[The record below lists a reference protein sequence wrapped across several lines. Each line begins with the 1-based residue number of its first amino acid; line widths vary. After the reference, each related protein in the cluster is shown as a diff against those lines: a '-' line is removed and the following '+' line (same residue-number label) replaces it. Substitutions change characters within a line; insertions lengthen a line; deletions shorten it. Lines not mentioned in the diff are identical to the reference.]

1 MQNYTLIITE
11 KPDAAQRI
19 AEALDVTGKPQKR
32 SDKGVPYYAVCRDRQ
47 IIIVPAIGHLYT
59 VAQEGTKRNQ
69 YPVFNFKW
77 VPRYIAERGATR
89 IRAWISTISKLAQN
103 ADTFIDA
110 CDYDIEG
117 SLIGYTILK
126 HACNNKDAMAKRMK
140 YSTLTKQELEKA
152 YSQILPHLDFAL
164 IEAGQARHEIDWLY
178 GINLSRALTAAAKSN
193 SGKYTTLSTGRVQG
207 PTLKFLVAREKT
219 IQTHVP
225 TPYWQIK
232 AILQINNQP
241 YEAEYEKKTIETK
254 KEANTILNDCQ
265 DKNGQVEKI
274 ETKQSQQPPP
284 YPFDLGALQTEAYRL
299 FDYTPKYTLNVAQQL
314 YLQALISYPRTSS
327 QKLPPTINYNA
338 ILQSLNKNP
347 QYTKLTAELLSK
359 PKLRPNQGKK
369 DDPAHPAIYPTGN
382 RSQKILT
389 TSEKNI
395 LDLITRRFMATFGEP
410 ATKQTMKATININGH
425 HFHVI
430 GKRIVEEGWTHFYQP
445 YARYAETLLP
455 PLQEDQIII
464 AKKIILE
471 DKFTEPPTRYN
482 PSSLLKQMEKTEIG
496 TKATRADIIQTLC
509 ERKYITDEGIK
520 VTDLGFTIL
529 HVLEQYCP
537 TIISIKFTRELEQK
551 MNNIRESTEKRET
564 ILTDTI
570 ETLKPIIN
578 ELKQNEKTIGET
590 LSEAIRKAQ
599 IEERTIGPCPTCKTG
614 NLAII
619 YSRKTGKRFIGC
631 TNYFK
636 GLCKT
641 AFPLPQKGNIKPL
654 RTNCRNCG
662 WPTIQVRMHKK
673 RPWKLCFNPAC
684 PQKEDRRKQVE
695 MQNM

>member
-47 IIIVPAIGHLYT
+47 IIIVPALGHLYT

-126 HACNNKDAMAKRMK
+126 HACNNKDAIAKRMK

-152 YSQILPHLDFAL
+152 YSQILPHLDFTL

-193 SGKYTTLSTGRVQG
+193 SGKYTNLSTGRVQG

-232 AILQINNQP
+232 AILQINNQT
-241 YEAEYEKKTIETK
+241 YEVEHEKKAIETK
-254 KEANTILNDCQ
+254 KEANIILNDCQ

-274 ETKQSQQPPP
+274 ETKQYQQPPP
-284 YPFDLGALQTEAYRL
+284 YPFDLGTLQTEAYRL
-299 FDYTPKYTLNVAQQL
+299 FGYTPKYTLNVAQQL

-359 PKLRPNQGKK
+359 PKLGPNQGKK

-382 RSQKILT
+382 HSQKTLD

-425 HFHVI
+425 HFHVR
-430 GKRIVEEGWTHFYQP
+430 GKQIVEEGWTRFYQP

-455 PLQEDQIII
+455 PLQEDQVIIV
-464 AKKIILE
+464 KKIILE

-509 ERKYITDEGIK
+509 ERKYVTDEGIK

-529 HVLEQYCP
+529 QVLEQYCP

-551 MNNIRESTEKRET
+551 MNNIRESTDKKET

-578 ELKQNEKTIGET
+578 ELKQNEKAIGET

-599 IEERTIGPCPTCKTG
+599 IEERIIGPCPTCKTG

-673 RPWKLCFNPAC
+673 RPWKLCFNPTC